1 MGRVLRAADAL
12 LHIAHARTERLRSA
26 MRSLYCLFESNI
38 TSQFFLTLPARAW
51 RGQGSREI
59 YDINFIY

>member
-1 MGRVLRAADAL
+1 MGGVLRAADAL

-26 MRSLYCLFESNI
+26 MRSLSCLFESNI
-38 TSQFFLTLPARAW
+38 YILIFLTLPARAW

-59 YDINFIY
+59 YVINFIY